1 MNSLYQP
8 SNQHSTFK
16 AIAQKG
22 NQLMVESMLFRFFV
36 SVFVIVSM
44 IIVTEQYAQAQ
55 APSSINVCY
64 VPSAKMT
71 SGTGWYTF
79 DGADMKTTSAV
90 KLQCAANFGLG
101 GTVSPTQI
109 FLVSLGT
116 GAYSVAQLNALN
128 CNVVFTGSDNTA
140 VGSALPA
147 GVSVA
152 DVQAIYNWSLLKPS
166 NVAIVNQ
173 GYMATAGTWGYTT
186 GNGTLNV
193 TNQATTAGLQTKIFD
208 GPFGLVTSYSQGG
221 GYQGIITN
229 PLTCAQGTVL
239 SVKGTSSSSPPVI
252 VLDNP
257 SNDILA
263 GDIDIFTDLGGI
275 TTGCGVTSA
284 NDRLF
289 MNTFAYVVQ
298 LATTVPYSAPVG
310 TIFVDNGAS
319 GGTAGNCKKE
329 AGETTA
335 LPTPLY
341 VKALRNSCNSVQV
354 VAAVATVNADGSY
367 TFTNG
372 LTPGDYTF
380 ILDDNNL
387 TTDTAPFLPTGWTGT
402 NTSPSTKVSTIA
414 TPAATTFCLTP
425 PCAAS
430 NTTPTLSATTVT
442 SVCPASTVNLS
453 TLVTSTT
460 PAATVLEFHTGLPA
474 TAANLVATPTA
485 AAAGTYLAIYHDV
498 TNDCYG
504 NPAGP
509 ITATVT
515 TCCAAGQVPTVR

>member
-1 MNSLYQP
+1 
-8 SNQHSTFK
+8 
-16 AIAQKG
+16 
-22 NQLMVESMLFRFFV
+22 MVESMLFRFFV
-36 SVFVIVSM
+36 SVFVIISM

-64 VPSAKMT
+64 IPTAKMT
-71 SGTGWYTF
+71 SGTGAYTF
-79 DGADMKTTSAV
+79 DGAYMSNTGAT
-90 KLQCAANFGLG
+90 KLQCTANFGPG
-101 GTVSPTQI
+101 GTVAPTQI

-116 GAYSVAQLNALN
+116 GAYSVALLNALN
-128 CNVVFTGSDNTA
+128 CNVVFTGTDNTA
-140 VGSALPA
+140 GGDGTTLPA

-173 GYMATAGTWGYTT
+173 GYMATANTWGYTG
-186 GNGTLNV
+186 GNGTAGAIC
-193 TNQATTAGLQTKIFD
+193 QATTAGLQTKIFD
-208 GPFGLVTSYSQGG
+208 GPFGLVSSFSQGG
-221 GYQGIITN
+221 YYQGTITN
-229 PLTCAQGTVL
+229 AFSCAKGTVL
-239 SVKGTSSSSPPVI
+239 GVKGTNNSSPPVI

-257 SNDILA
+257 SNDLMSS
-263 GDIDIFTDLGGI
+263 DVDIFTYNGGV

-284 NDRLF
+284 NDQLF

-310 TIFVDNGAS
+310 TIFVDNGA
-319 GGTAGNCKKE
+319 GGTTAGNCKKE

-387 TTDTAPFLPTGWTGT
+387 TTDTTPFLPTGWTGT
-402 NTSPSTKVSTIA
+402 NTSPLTTVSTIV
-414 TPAATTFCLTP
+414 TPAATAFCLTP

-474 TAANLVATPTA
+474 TATNLVATPTA
-485 AAAGTYLAIYHDV
+485 AAAGTYCAIYHDV